1 MLKVR
6 IMANDEKPADS
17 REPKFNFGVQELRQ
31 AERANAPAHSLA
43 LEEAR
48 SKSKNEESGFD
59 PYNTSGSF
67 DRKKHWERV
76 RKR

>member
-1 MLKVR
+1 MTNEHKS
-6 IMANDEKPADS
+6 AQSPDE
-17 REPKFNFGVQELRQ
+17 KFNFGVQELKQ
-31 AERANAPAHSLA
+31 ARAAQTQTAGGLTVDSA
-43 LEEAR
+43 SRKAA
-48 SKSKNEESGFD
+48 NETRGFD